1 MSKSNTFEN
10 DLLKLLFNGTAIAG
24 LADNAGTAPV
34 TELYVALHTASPAE
48 TGDQNDNEVSYTG
61 YTRVGVTRDSSN
73 WTVTNNSVSPA
84 NPITF
89 GACTAGSATATHF
102 SVGTQA
108 SGDGKVLYY
117 GTITPNISIS
127 AGVTPQLTTSSYITE
142 D

>member
-10 DLLKLLFNGTAIAG
+10 DLLKLLFNATAIAG
-24 LADNAGTAPV
+24 VADNAGTSPI
-34 TELYVALHTASPAE
+34 TELYVALHTTSPTE
-48 TGDQNDNEVSYTG
+48 TGDQNDSEVSYTG
-61 YTRVGVTRDSSN
+61 YTRVGVTRDSSG
-73 WTVTNNSVSPA
+73 WTVTNSSVSPT

-89 GACTAGSATATHF
+89 GACSAGSATATHF

-127 AGVTPQLTTSSYITE
+127 AGVTPQLTTSSFITE

>member
-10 DLLKLLFNGTAIAG
+10 DLLKLLFNATAIAG
-24 LADNAGTAPV
+24 VADNAGTSPI
-34 TELYVALHTASPAE
+34 TELYVALHTASPTE
-48 TGDQNDNEVSYTG
+48 TGDQNDSEVSYTG
-61 YTRVGVTRDSSN
+61 YNRVGVTRDSSG
-73 WTVTNNSVSPA
+73 WTVTNNSVSPT

-89 GACTAGSATATHF
+89 GACSAGSATATHF

-127 AGVTPQLTTSSYITE
+127 AGVTPQLTTSSFITE